1 MNVLQKSLGTNECI
15 NYTNI
20 ILMALSLVFS
30 VLLPFETFLFV
41 YAVLGPLHY
50 LTEISWLE
58 KRSFFVTNKKDVIL
72 FLVCGIL
79 FTIPVF
85 FSGTPIQF
93 YLSRVMMLA
102 VFYAA
107 IIVLVKNNI
116 LKYGLAVIFFFISMA
131 KKDDYSSSTFLF
143 YGILIPTIIHVFIF
157 TGLFILFGA
166 LKTKSKSGLLSLL
179 FFIICPIILYLVN
192 IDYSIVQAGNYIK
205 NNLANFEI
213 INKSLIMLFGLDNSV
228 TNLQSA
234 LQINKTIL
242 YSSSGA
248 IMVARFIAFAYT
260 YHYLNW
266 FSKTSVIKWH
276 DVSKKRMF
284 VILFLWIGSVVF
296 YIINYQLGFKI
307 LFLLSIMHVL
317 LEFPLN
323 IVTLKGIGIELKNL
337 VRQ

>member
-1 MNVLQKSLGTNECI
+1 MNFLQKSLGTDAGI

-20 ILMALSLVFS
+20 LLMALSLVFS

-58 KRSFFVTNKKDVIL
+58 KRSFFVTNKKDIIL
-72 FLVCGIL
+72 FLICGIL
-79 FTIPVF
+79 FTTPVF
-85 FSGTPIQF
+85 ITGTPIQN

-116 LKYGLAVIFFFISMA
+116 LKYGLAIIFFFISMA
-131 KKDDYSSSTFLF
+131 EKDDYTSSTFLF

-166 LKTKSKSGLLSLL
+166 LKTKSKSGLVSLL
-179 FFIICPIILYLVN
+179 FFMLCPILLFFIN
-192 IDYSIVQAGNYIK
+192 ADFSIINAGNYIQ

-213 INKSLIMLFGLDNSV
+213 INKSLIMIFGLDNSV
-228 TNLQSA
+228 TDLQSA
-234 LQINKTIL
+234 LQINKSVL

-276 DVSKKRMF
+276 EVSKARIF
-284 VILFLWIGSVVF
+284 TILFLWIASVVF
-296 YIINYQLGFKI
+296 YLINYQLGFKI

-323 IVTLKGIGIELKNL
+323 VITLKGIGIELKKL
-337 VRQ
+337 LS

>member
-1 MNVLQKSLGTNECI
+1 MNVLQKSLSTDAGI

-20 ILMALSLVFS
+20 MLMALSFVFS

-58 KRSFFVTNKKDVIL
+58 KRSFFVTNKKDIIL

-79 FTIPVF
+79 FTTPVF
-85 FSGTPIQF
+85 IKGVPIQH
-93 YLSRVMMLA
+93 YLSRIMMLA

-107 IIVLVKNNI
+107 IIVLVKNNT
-116 LKYGLAVIFFFISMA
+116 LKYILAVVFFFISMA
-131 KKDDYSSSTFLF
+131 KKDDYTSSTFLF

-166 LKTKSKSGLLSLL
+166 LKTKSKSGFLSLL
-179 FFIICPIILYLVN
+179 FFILCPVMLFFVN
-192 IDYSIVQAGNYIK
+192 ADFSIVNAGNYIQ
-205 NNLANFEI
+205 NNLASFEI
-213 INKSLIMLFGLDNSV
+213 INKSLIMIFGLDNTV
-228 TNLQSA
+228 TDLNTA
-234 LQINKTIL
+234 LQINKSVL

-276 DVSKKRMF
+276 EISKIRMF
-284 VILFLWIGSVVF
+284 TILFLWVASVVF
-296 YIINYQLGFKI
+296 YLINYQLGFKI

-323 IVTLKGIGIELKNL
+323 VVTIKGIGIELKKL
-337 VRQ
+337 VV

>member
-1 MNVLQKSLGTNECI
+1 MNVLQKSLSTDAGI

-20 ILMALSLVFS
+20 MLMALSFVFS

-58 KRSFFVTNKKDVIL
+58 KRSFFVTNKKDIIL

-79 FTIPVF
+79 FTTPVF
-85 FSGTPIQF
+85 IKGVPIQH
-93 YLSRVMMLA
+93 YLSRIMMLA

-107 IIVLVKNNI
+107 IIVLVKNNT
-116 LKYGLAVIFFFISMA
+116 LKYILAIVFFFISMA
-131 KKDDYSSSTFLF
+131 KKDDYTSSTFLF

-166 LKTKSKSGLLSLL
+166 LKTKSKSGFLSLL
-179 FFIICPIILYLVN
+179 FFILCPVMLFFVN
-192 IDYSIVQAGNYIK
+192 ADFSIVNAGNYIQ
-205 NNLANFEI
+205 NNLASFEI
-213 INKSLIMLFGLDNSV
+213 INKSLIMIFGLDNTV
-228 TNLQSA
+228 TDLNTA
-234 LQINKTIL
+234 LQINKSVL

-276 DVSKKRMF
+276 EISKIRMF
-284 VILFLWIGSVVF
+284 TILFLWVASVVF
-296 YIINYQLGFKI
+296 YLINYQLGFKI

-323 IVTLKGIGIELKNL
+323 VVTIKGIGIELKKL
-337 VRQ
+337 VV

>member
-1 MNVLQKSLGTNECI
+1 MNVLQKSLGTNEGI

-179 FFIICPIILYLVN
+179 FFIICPIILFLVN

>member
-1 MNVLQKSLGTNECI
+1 MNVLQKSLGTNEGI

-179 FFIICPIILYLVN
+179 FFIICPIILFLVN

-242 YSSSGA
+242 YTSSGA

>member
-1 MNVLQKSLGTNECI
+1 MNVLQKSLSTDAGI

-20 ILMALSLVFS
+20 MLMALSFVFS

-58 KRSFFVTNKKDVIL
+58 KRSFFVTNKKDIIL

-79 FTIPVF
+79 FTTPVF
-85 FSGTPIQF
+85 IKGVPIQH
-93 YLSRVMMLA
+93 YLSRIMMLA

-107 IIVLVKNNI
+107 IIVLVKNNT
-116 LKYGLAVIFFFISMA
+116 LKYILAVVFFFISMA
-131 KKDDYSSSTFLF
+131 KKDDYTSSTFLF

-166 LKTKSKSGLLSLL
+166 LKTKSKSGFLSLL
-179 FFIICPIILYLVN
+179 FFILCPVMLFFVN
-192 IDYSIVQAGNYIK
+192 ADFSIVNAGNYIQ
-205 NNLANFEI
+205 NNLASFEI
-213 INKSLIMLFGLDNSV
+213 INKSLIMIFGLDNTV
-228 TNLQSA
+228 TDLNTA
-234 LQINKTIL
+234 LQINKSVL

-276 DVSKKRMF
+276 EISKIRMF
-284 VILFLWIGSVVF
+284 TILFLWVASVVF
-296 YIINYQLGFKI
+296 YVINYQLGFKI

-323 IVTLKGIGIELKNL
+323 VVTIKGIGIELKKL
-337 VRQ
+337 VV